1 MKMERITSEQVIS
14 MMDAVAQVYEQP
26 EVEQLD
32 EIVRNLRPGETIKQ
46 YDERKKKE
54 KAEMLLH
61 KIGIRLFPIVVHTT
75 N

>member
-54 KAEMLLH
+54 ASRLLH